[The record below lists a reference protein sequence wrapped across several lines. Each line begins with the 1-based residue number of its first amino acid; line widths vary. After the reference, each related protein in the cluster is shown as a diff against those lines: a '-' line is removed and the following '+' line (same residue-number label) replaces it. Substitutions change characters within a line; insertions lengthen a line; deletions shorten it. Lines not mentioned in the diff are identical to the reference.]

1 MRWNPPLISVSAL
14 SSYSQH
20 RREPSTNSI
29 IFHLKYFQKSTNIQF
44 FQSGLVLERAAA
56 VEFFTRCFFFER
68 VKLSPSFYWDGCRNL
83 TEGKTCSD
91 LSAAQTVLG
100 GFRDILM
107 IDEQLESFILQ
118 KNTHLMVPALQK
130 SRIPFFL
137 YHWNIWAFFD
147 SLCSNKLDSMTS
159 SWCSGDCD
167 ELCSTLLS
175 DILKSKQPTDYIQKI

>member
-130 SRIPFFL
+130 SRIPLFYITEIFEHFL
-137 YHWNIWAFFD
+137 TVCVQINW
-147 SLCSNKLDSMTS
+147 
-159 SWCSGDCD
+159 
-167 ELCSTLLS
+167 
-175 DILKSKQPTDYIQKI
+175 IQWRPLGVQEIVMSFVQHYYLTF